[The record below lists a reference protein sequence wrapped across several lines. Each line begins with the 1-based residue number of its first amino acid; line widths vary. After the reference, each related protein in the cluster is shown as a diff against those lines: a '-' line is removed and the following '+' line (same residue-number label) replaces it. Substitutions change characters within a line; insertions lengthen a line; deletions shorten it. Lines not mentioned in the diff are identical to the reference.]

1 MYEVVPYSDQRC
13 ISVKW
18 ICSAKETINDPQE
31 KARLVARGI
40 GEDTLNSFKKQ
51 SPTTSKDSLHVILLI
66 SLFNKFAF
74 LSSFF
79 HFNYCCMSELC
90 MNFCY
95 L

>member
-40 GEDTLNSFKKQ
+40 GEDTLNSF
-51 SPTTSKDSLHVILLI
+51 
-66 SLFNKFAF
+66 
-74 LSSFF
+74 
-79 HFNYCCMSELC
+79 
-90 MNFCY
+90 
-95 L
+95 